1 MKRVFFVF
9 CFLLAA
15 TFLFADTINW
25 QNVMTDKNPKSKA
38 NVELVKEIVRN
49 INYYADD
56 MRFGKISF
64 SDVIEK
70 IMGNNIT
77 CTINGDNI
85 FGLQTN
91 AYVFGYKNINKL
103 VELNDANI
111 RKKIPLYIH
120 ESNKQD
126 IPSFYT
132 INIWGKSVYFAKRMD
147 EGKLI
152 EDFSIE
158 E

>member
-1 MKRVFFVF
+1 MKIVFLCFV
-9 CFLLAA
+9 FLLAA
-15 TFLFADTINW
+15 TLLFADTINW

-49 INYYADD
+49 INHYADD

-77 CTINGDNI
+77 CTINGDNF

-103 VELNDANI
+103 AELNDANI
-111 RKKIPLYIH
+111 YKNIPLYIH
-120 ESNKQD
+120 ETHKKD
-126 IPSFYT
+126 IPAFYL
-132 INIWGKSVYFAKRMD
+132 IHVWGEAIYFAKRMD
-147 EGKLI
+147 EGKPI
-152 EDFSIE
+152 ETFFPKE
-158 E
+158 